1 MENPIIW
8 DKCILCQD
16 DSTELFQC
24 PAESLPL
31 NKILNEANDIEH
43 CLITNKARWHKSCN
57 SKFNTTELKR
67 VQKRLSNSSL
77 EDVCAKKYTRK
88 NVQSSSHS
96 LILSRL
102 LNVQSSSHSHVSF
115 AANRS
120 KNLRGNYIACQLW
133 IWTTVFDKLLQIYKK
148 KLN

>member
-1 MENPIIW
+1 MENSIIW

-16 DSTELFQC
+16 DSTELLQC

-43 CLITNKARWHKSCN
+43 CLITHKARWHKSCN
-57 SKFNTTELKR
+57 SKFNTSELKT

-88 NVQSSSHS
+88 NVQSSSH
-96 LILSRL
+96 LSPSRFFCNKSIEESKEPL
-102 LNVQSSSHSHVSF
+102 HSVSTMDMDNRVRQI
-115 AANRS
+115 AA
-120 KNLRGNYIACQLW
+120 
-133 IWTTVFDKLLQIYKK
+133 DLQEET
-148 KLN
+148 